1 MGKMSLECSYTELPV
16 LCPLSFFFFF
26 SPKKCKFFIRCL
38 IICGFLVFLVF
49 FVDFFHVCGD
59 GVWLGFFGGVSR
71 SGEVGACFRNIE
83 EGRECKTA
91 VLYFLL
97 STIFP

>member
-49 FVDFFHVCGD
+49 LWIFFMCVVMVFGWVFLEGLV
-59 GVWLGFFGGVSR
+59 GVGRSVLVS
-71 SGEVGACFRNIE
+71 EI
-83 EGRECKTA
+83 
-91 VLYFLL
+91 
-97 STIFP
+97 